1 MPVLKS
7 LNYDLQH
14 NEELKGRFA
23 PLAVEMVHM
32 DVSEDNSFMKRF
44 NIRMIPMYLVCHKG
58 KLVYAS
64 NAMSL
69 RNDFIKEMGVAVEQA
84 KRGDT
89 RAAVSVRDVNQ
100 ARIAKGM
107 TRAAPSTRKRD
118 CYRAFVRPR
127 W

>member
-1 MPVLKS
+1 LPVLKS

-14 NEELKGRFA
+14 NEELKGSFA
-23 PLAVEMVHM
+23 PLAVEIVHM

-84 KRGDT
+84 KRGTFMSETFQFKATDNNLLQEFQNG
-89 RAAVSVRDVNQ
+89 A
-100 ARIAKGM
+100 IFK
-107 TRAAPSTRKRD
+107 
-118 CYRAFVRPR
+118 
-127 W
+127 